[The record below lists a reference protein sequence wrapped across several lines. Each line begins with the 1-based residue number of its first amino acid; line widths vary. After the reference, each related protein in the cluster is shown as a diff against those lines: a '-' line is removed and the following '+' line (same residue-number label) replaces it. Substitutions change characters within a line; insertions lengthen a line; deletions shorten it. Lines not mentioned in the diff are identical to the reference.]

1 MILVVAA
8 IIRRDETI
16 LLTRRPPDAHLPNL
30 WEFPGGKVEPG
41 ESLIEAL
48 RRELLEELGVHAEVR
63 DEYYATIHHYPTK
76 TIDLHFFNCTI
87 IDGEPRAIEVAEFRW
102 VKSADLRAYEFPKA
116 DLELVERLARPH
128 PSQS

>member
-48 RRELLEELGVHAEVR
+48 RRELLEELGVLAEVR

-102 VKSADLRAYEFPKA
+102 VKFADLRAYEFPKA